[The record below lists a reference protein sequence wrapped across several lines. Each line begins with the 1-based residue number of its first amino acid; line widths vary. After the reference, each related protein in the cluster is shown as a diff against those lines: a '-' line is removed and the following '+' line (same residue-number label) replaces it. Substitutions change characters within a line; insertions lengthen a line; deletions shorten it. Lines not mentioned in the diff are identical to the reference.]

1 MLINKFNNS
10 LLNNKQNGNLG
21 RSTLSINYT
30 FRITFFF
37 QLLIQSIFSMFRFI
51 PLGLSSHIEVIE
63 QQ

>member
-37 QLLIQSIFSMFRFI
+37 SIIDSVDF
-51 PLGLSSHIEVIE
+51 
-63 QQ
+63 